1 MAKAKNN
8 LSFTRDYM
16 KKALIILNPC
26 AGVKKANKFMTD
38 IITLFCESGYTCT
51 VQTTTRELNGYEI
64 VRQLGDGHDLITCI
78 GGDGTY
84 NEVVSGVID
93 AGLKCQIGYIPAGST
108 NDFGTSLGLSKVI
121 MTAAKDI
128 VSGRAQKFDVGSFNG
143 RNFTYVASC
152 GAFTDTSYSTPTNL
166 KNSLGHLAYVLQGLS
181 TVLDIKPVHLALTAN
196 GEKYEDDYL
205 FVGICN
211 STSLGGLVKI
221 DEKYVDMN
229 DGLFEVLLVKSPK
242 NIAEWATILHNLNVQ
257 KYENSEMLTL
267 FSASEIEIVAD
278 EGIDWSLDGERQIGS
293 EKIFIKNIRD
303 AIELIVPNKK

>member
-1 MAKAKNN
+1 
-8 LSFTRDYM
+8 M

-51 VQTTTRELNGYEI
+51 VQTTTREFNGYEI
-64 VRQLGDGHDLITCI
+64 VGQLGEGHDLIVCI

-93 AGLKCQIGYIPAGST
+93 AELKCQIGYIPAGST
-108 NDFGTSLGLSKVI
+108 NDFGASLGLSKVI
-121 MTAAKDI
+121 MTAAKSI
-128 VSGRAQKFDVGSFNG
+128 VSGRAQRFDVGSFNG
-143 RNFTYVASC
+143 RKFTYVASC

-166 KNSLGHLAYVLQGLS
+166 KNTLGHLAYVLQGLS
-181 TVLDIKPVHLALTAN
+181 SVPDIKPVHLNLTAD

-221 DEKYVDMN
+221 NEKYVDMN

-242 NIAEWATILHNLNVQ
+242 NIAEWATILHNLNIQ

-267 FSASEIEIVAD
+267 FSASKIEIDAD
-278 EGIDWSLDGERQIGS
+278 AGVDWSLDGEKQEGS
-293 EKIFIKNIRD
+293 EKIVIENIRD
-303 AIELIVPNKK
+303 AIELIVPDKK